1 MKKKNKGT
9 LSGDNGGGNGGDN
22 SDGALSIQPLGM
34 LQYDDMEMMM
44 QEGDHPQP
52 KPKRSYL
59 FTDEISFL
67 YEAYKPEY
75 WYWEVSLNHVAWL
88 GVVSFLCFSICL
100 HLVYHNRSSLCC
112 HIITHG
118 LSLSFSLPLPLPLS
132 LTLFLPIFIAPHL

>member
-75 WYWEVSLNHVAWL
+75 WYWEVSLSHLVGL
-88 GVVSFLCFSICL
+88 GVVAYMVLYITISCVVFSPIFVPILCF
-100 HLVYHNRSSLCC
+100 YHSVFFSSR
-112 HIITHG
+112 
-118 LSLSFSLPLPLPLS
+118 
-132 LTLFLPIFIAPHL
+132 

>member
-75 WYWEVSLNHVAWL
+75 WYWEVSQNHLAGL
-88 GVVSFLCFSICL
+88 GVVPYMELYMPILC
-100 HLVYHNRSSLCC
+100 VA
-112 HIITHG
+112 
-118 LSLSFSLPLPLPLS
+118 FSLFHADTLAFVLVLVLVLVVALTLPLS
-132 LTLFLPIFIAPHL
+132 FFYYTTLIGN